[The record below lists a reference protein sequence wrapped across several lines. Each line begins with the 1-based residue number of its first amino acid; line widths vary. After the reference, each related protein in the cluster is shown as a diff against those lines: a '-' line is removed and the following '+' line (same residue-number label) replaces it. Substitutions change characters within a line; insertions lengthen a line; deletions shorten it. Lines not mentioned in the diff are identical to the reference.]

1 MPQTRGVKEDE
12 VMQVRCTCGED
23 CDPHPDIPYR
33 DICVACGKPIV
44 SGEVERRQ
52 TCEVEGGLLEVL
64 GDQRLAIVTEAG
76 ESDKSLS
83 VSEDN

>member
-1 MPQTRGVKEDE
+1 
-12 VMQVRCTCGED
+12 
-23 CDPHPDIPYR
+23 
-33 DICVACGKPIV
+33 V